1 MELVNT
7 TRLVAEYTMTTDKHG
22 RESLVVAAKGTFG
35 IPADPGRV
43 PALLDE
49 QEPLVTCDTFTGEP
63 GFSAPLY
70 ETDFSPPK
78 PRCDVLLN
86 GRCYAPGGVPQE
98 RVTVGLRV
106 GSVSKCFTVVG
117 RRVYRM
123 ALLYGVTASAAEPF
137 TVMPL
142 SYDNAYG
149 GVDRTNEDP
158 GQHKWYPSNH
168 VGVGY
173 HPRAPAQALEGR
185 PLPNTEQTG
194 RPVTKP
200 GGDYAPMA
208 FGPLGRAWQQRIRWA
223 GTYDQAWLDTKFPF
237 LPDDF
242 DDRYFQ
248 CAPEDQ
254 QVDHPVGGEEVELL
268 NLTPGGRCEFRLPT
282 LDLVFEYFY
291 KNGRRAKK
299 HGVIDTVMIEPDRG
313 HFTMTWRAALP
324 LRRNLHELA
333 SVVAAHAPR
342 EPEPEQEPAVGPGG
356 RRRFRS
362 LAELVRWNRERE

>member
-1 MELVNT
+1 MELVNAT
-7 TRLVAEYTMTTDKHG
+7 KLVAEYTMTTDKDG

-35 IPADPGRV
+35 IPADPNRA
-43 PALLDE
+43 PEPLDE
-49 QEPLVTCDTFTGEP
+49 QVPLVTCDTFTGEP

-106 GSVSKCFTVVG
+106 GPMAKTFTVVG
-117 RRVYRM
+117 RRVYRTG
-123 ALLYGVTASAAEPF
+123 LLYGVTAGAPEPF
-137 TVMPL
+137 EVMPI

-149 GVDRTNEDP
+149 GVDRTNADP
-158 GQHKWYPSNH
+158 GRHQWNPLNH
-168 VGVGY
+168 AGVGY
-173 HPRAPAQALEGR
+173 HPKAPPKALEGL
-185 PLPNTEQTG
+185 PLPNTEEPR

-200 GGDYAPMA
+200 TGDYTPMA

-223 GTYDQAWLDTKFPF
+223 GTYDQAWLDVKFPF

-254 QVDHPVGGEEVELL
+254 QIDHPVGGEEVELL
-268 NLTPGGRCEFRLPT
+268 NLTPAGQCRFRLPT
-282 LDLVFEYFY
+282 LDVLFEFFY
-291 KNGRRAKK
+291 KNGRRAKR

-313 HFTMTWRAALP
+313 HFTMTWRASLL

-333 SVVAAHAPR
+333 SVLVAHAPR
-342 EPEPEQEPAVGPGG
+342 ELEPGLEPEVGPTG